1 MKPSKINL
9 IISTYAGKYN
19 SETKNNI
26 LKLNLKI
33 LNKLNPLIDRITIM
47 KPKVNINHE
56 EICGYY
62 DFSNINLDNIINK
75 IKIIECNNIGISYG
89 QYFSG
94 IYDDLSFDYYILIE
108 DDYVIFKDN
117 FQNEFIEEFK
127 KNENDSLLCSFIYK
141 NKYWDIISYSQN
153 IGENN
158 NNINL
163 LREKLVKY
171 DIDIK
176 CNIPDFSLC
185 LLSKY
190 TVNKIINKYNL
201 NEILDIFNINFD
213 KIWLHQILFGFIIN
227 SCNIKIYD
235 ITNSYI
241 NIFYHT
247 SNRSISLC
255 NFEFYINNWKEKKYN
270 NEKLK
275 APLFI
280 PIQILNNN
288 NYIDDLNKMRQYM
301 ENENIFFE
309 YFNNINNI

>member
-1 MKPSKINL
+1 MKLPKINL
-9 IISTYAGKYN
+9 IIATYAGKYN
-19 SETKNNI
+19 SEPKDNI
-26 LKLNLKI
+26 LKLSLKI

-47 KPKVNINHE
+47 KPKINVNHK
-56 EICGYY
+56 EIYGYY
-62 DFSNINLDNIINK
+62 DFNNINLDNIINK

-89 QYFSG
+89 QFFNG
-94 IYDDLSFDYYILIE
+94 IYNDLSFDYYILIE

-141 NKYWDIISYSQN
+141 NKYWDIIPYSES

-163 LREKLVKY
+163 LREKLIKY
-171 DIDIK
+171 NIDIK
-176 CNIPDFSLC
+176 CDIPDFSLC

-201 NEILDIFNINFD
+201 NQISDIFDINFE
-213 KIWLHQILFGFIIN
+213 KIWIHQILFGYIIN

-235 ITNSYI
+235 LTNSHI

-247 SNRSISLC
+247 ANRSLSLL
-255 NFEFYINNWKEKKYN
+255 NFGMDNKKY
-270 NEKLK
+270 KS
-275 APLFI
+275 PLFI
-280 PIQILNNN
+280 PIQVLDNSKYFDSINNLQIYVETKN
-288 NYIDDLNKMRQYM
+288 F
-301 ENENIFFE
+301 FFE
-309 YFNNINNI
+309 YLNNINYLL